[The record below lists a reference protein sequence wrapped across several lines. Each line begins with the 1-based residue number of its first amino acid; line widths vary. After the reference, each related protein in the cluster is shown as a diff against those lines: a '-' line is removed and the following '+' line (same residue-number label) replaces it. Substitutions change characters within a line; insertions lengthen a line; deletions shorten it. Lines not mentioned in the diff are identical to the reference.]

1 MKLNFISKLYIAI
14 TLILVLAIVAKF
26 FNYKSWDRY
35 SYLSSVCMPESY
47 PIAIHNSYF
56 ILADGDLGYIK
67 DEDVDNSTGK
77 IKVILKSLNLKVL
90 PAKSYTA
97 HSLKYAVHDTRY
109 AERTLKQGELISVL
123 GYALKNDN
131 YAFELAE
138 QEKSLWL
145 SLHLILKIKRENH
158 LRFLIN

>member
-1 MKLNFISKLYIAI
+1 
-14 TLILVLAIVAKF
+14 
-26 FNYKSWDRY
+26 
-35 SYLSSVCMPESY
+35 MPESY